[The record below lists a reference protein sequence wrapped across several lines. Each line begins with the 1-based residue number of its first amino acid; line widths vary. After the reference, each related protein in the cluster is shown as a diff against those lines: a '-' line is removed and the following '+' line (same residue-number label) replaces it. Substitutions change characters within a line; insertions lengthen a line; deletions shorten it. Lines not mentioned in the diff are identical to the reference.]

1 MTGFRVQR
9 AAGHRIDEIYDYTRR
24 TWGEEQAERYVRGLF
39 DCFDAIV
46 ARRIVWRHIPAEF
59 GVDGYMHRY
68 ERHFIYW
75 KILSDGTIGIVTI
88 LHERMHQIDRFMN
101 EQSG

>member
-9 AAGHRIDEIYDYTRR
+9 AAGYRIDEIYDYTLK
-24 TWGEEQAERYVRGLF
+24 TWGQEQAERYVCGLF

-46 ARRIVWRHIPAEF
+46 ARRIVWRQIPAEF
-59 GVDGYMHRY
+59 GVDGYMCRY

-75 KILSDGTIGIVTI
+75 KILGDGTIGIVTI
-88 LHERMHQIDRFMN
+88 LHERMHQLAQFMDD
-101 EQSG
+101 ERG